1 MRVQHRT
8 GGGTG
13 GAFLSSIFYL
23 FLAGTESEDEGGCS
37 SQRRERFFSEAQA
50 WGTRNELRGDAHGAY

>member
-13 GAFLSSIFYL
+13 EAFLSSTF
-23 FLAGTESEDEGGCS
+23 FLAGTESEDEGGCF
-37 SQRRERFFSEAQA
+37 SQRQERFFSEAQA